1 MLGVITMIDVKII
14 NAVIEALTST
24 FKSASKTEIKLAK
37 PQLLKEI
44 GESFDIITSIGFNGV
59 LEGNLI
65 YTVPVHGAVEIV
77 NNMMNGMMEITQLDD
92 MALSAIGE
100 LANMISGAIA
110 ISLERTGFPIN
121 ITPPSV
127 VNGTSIKVNVSGQ
140 VLKFPGNFGNAEIDV
155 FLVVK

>member
-1 MLGVITMIDVKII
+1 MLDVKVI
-14 NAVIEALTST
+14 NAVIEALTGT
-24 FKSASKTEIKLAK
+24 FKAASKTTISLGK
-37 PQLLKEI
+37 PQMLRDI
-44 GESFDIITSIGFNGV
+44 GESFQIITTIGFNGV

-65 YTVPVHGAVEIV
+65 YSMPEDVAINIV
-77 NNMMNGMMEITQLDD
+77 TNMMGGMMQIDTIDT

-110 ISLERTGFPIN
+110 ISLEKAGFPIN

-127 VNGTSIKVNVSGQ
+127 LNGEKISVNVHGTI
-140 VLKFPGNFGNAEIDV
+140 LKFPGKLLEDKEMDV